1 MTAGVADAGSRT
13 PQPDISGTVPLP
25 ERVAVVVFV
34 VAPILGLLG
43 AVPFLWGWGLGW
55 TDVAIF
61 AFLYPLNALG
71 ITVGYHRHFTH
82 GGFKAKRWLRIA
94 LAILGG
100 QAMQGS
106 VVRWVADHRRHHKY
120 SDQEGDPHSP
130 WAYGP
135 GVWGLTKGL
144 YHAHMGWLFSKD
156 RTSRSKYA
164 PDLLKDRDIRFL
176 SLDPVYAVIVLS
188 TFLVPMGLGAL
199 LTQSWHGALTALFW
213 AGLMRVFVGEH
224 VTFSIN
230 SICHVFGKEDF
241 RTRDKARN
249 VWWLA
254 IPSFGESWHN
264 LHHADPTCARHGVL
278 KGQIDISA
286 RVIWLFEKLGWVW
299 DVRWPDHD
307 RLAARRVTA
316 DRAAPA
322 STPASANANGEAA

>member
-1 MTAGVADAGSRT
+1 MTAGVADVGSRT
-13 PQPDISGTVPLP
+13 PQPDLSGTVPFP

-34 VAPILGLLG
+34 VGPVIGLLG
-43 AVPFLWGWGLGW
+43 AVPFLWGWGIGW
-55 TDVAIF
+55 TDMAIF
-61 AFLYPLNALG
+61 AFLYPLNAIG

-100 QAMQGS
+100 QAMHGS

-120 SDQEGDPHSP
+120 ADQEGDPHSP

-144 YHAHMGWLFSKD
+144 YHAHMGWLFGKE
-156 RTSRSKYA
+156 RTSRGKYA

-199 LTQSWHGALTALFW
+199 LTWSWHGAVTALFW
-213 AGLMRVFVGEH
+213 GGVMRVFVGDH
-224 VTFSIN
+224 ITFSIN

-241 RTRDKARN
+241 RTRDRARN

-286 RVIWLFEKLGWVW
+286 RVIWVFERLGWVW
-299 DVRWPDHD
+299 DVRWPDHE

-316 DRAAPA
+316 PSTGERA
-322 STPASANANGEAA
+322 

>member
-1 MTAGVADAGSRT
+1 MTAGVADVGSRT
-13 PQPDISGTVPLP
+13 PQPDLSGTVPFP

-34 VAPILGLLG
+34 VGPVIGLLG
-43 AVPFLWGWGLGW
+43 AVPFLWGWGIGW
-55 TDVAIF
+55 TDMAIF
-61 AFLYPLNALG
+61 AFLYPLNAIG

-100 QAMQGS
+100 QAMHGS
-106 VVRWVADHRRHHKY
+106 VIRWVADHRRHHKY
-120 SDQEGDPHSP
+120 ADQEGDPHSP

-144 YHAHMGWLFSKD
+144 YHAHMGWLFGKE
-156 RTSRSKYA
+156 RTSRGKYA

-199 LTQSWHGALTALFW
+199 LTWSWHGAVTALFW
-213 AGLMRVFVGEH
+213 GGVMRVFVGDH
-224 VTFSIN
+224 ITFSIN

-241 RTRDKARN
+241 RTRDRARN

-286 RVIWLFEKLGWVW
+286 RVIWVFERLGWVW
-299 DVRWPDHD
+299 DVRWPDHE

-316 DRAAPA
+316 PSTGERA
-322 STPASANANGEAA
+322 

>member
-1 MTAGVADAGSRT
+1 MTAGVADVGSRT
-13 PQPDISGTVPLP
+13 PQPDISGTVPFP

-34 VAPILGLLG
+34 VGPIIGLLG
-43 AVPFLWGWGLGW
+43 AVPFLWGWGIGW

-61 AFLYPLNALG
+61 AFLYPLNAIG

-82 GGFKAKRWLRIA
+82 GGFKAKRWLRIV
-94 LAILGG
+94 LAVLGG
-100 QAMQGS
+100 QAMHGS

-120 SDQEGDPHSP
+120 ADQEGDPHSP

-156 RTSRSKYA
+156 RTSRGKYA

-176 SLDPVYAVIVLS
+176 SLDPVYAVIVVS

-199 LTQSWHGALTALFW
+199 LTFSWHGAVTAMFW
-213 AGLMRVFVGEH
+213 AGVMRVFIGDH

-241 RTRDKARN
+241 QTRDKARN

-286 RVIWLFEKLGWVW
+286 RVIWVFERLGWVW
-299 DVRWPDHD
+299 DVRWPDHE
-307 RLAARRVTA
+307 RLGVRRVVR
-316 DRAAPA
+316 DGVVRD
-322 STPASANANGEAA
+322 GEAA